1 MVVWVAPAAA
11 AFGLSS
17 MMLVSVRAKTFQ
29 DAYQTGSLVVLPVV
43 ILLLGQAVGVIY
55 FSVWLTLLLGL
66 GLWVVSLVLLYYG
79 KRTFHRTELIARL

>member
-1 MVVWVAPAAA
+1 
-11 AFGLSS
+11 
-17 MMLVSVRAKTFQ
+17 VRAKTFQ
-29 DAYQTGSLVVLPVV
+29 DAYQTGSLVVLPVL

-66 GLWVVSLVLLYYG
+66 GLWIVSLVLLYYG

>member
-29 DAYQTGSLVVLPVV
+29 DAYQTGSLVVLPV
-43 ILLLGQAVGVIY
+43 ILLLLGQAVGVIY
-55 FSVWLTLLLGL
+55 FSVWLTLGLGL
-66 GLWVVSLVLLYYG
+66 VLWVVSLVLLVYG
-79 KRTFHRTELIARL
+79 RRTFHRTELIARL